1 MSLAADP
8 WVLLVAAGIALLL
21 GLRAR
26 RPSVAGGPPPRR
38 LPAPVSLGLRVPVPR
53 RLIGAGRRDGDE
65 ALLARAGLESVV
77 GPGALAHARVGCGA
91 LALVVAAP
99 LVVVAPAAGVLLLP
113 AAALIP
119 LLVGRAVAARART
132 RSDAVVGELP
142 DLLDLLAIC
151 VESGMAVDPALG
163 LGAERLG
170 GALGEEVGRVLEDLR
185 LGTPRRPAY
194 EALARR
200 VGAPEVVNVVGAL
213 LQAEELGA
221 PLSRT
226 LTAQAA
232 ALRAGRRQWARDRA
246 AAAAPKIQLVVALV
260 MVPAVLLLVLGVM
273 VIEFSRQVGAVIGG
287 GG

>member
-8 WVLLVAAGIALLL
+8 AVLLVAAAVALML

-26 RPSVAGGPPPRR
+26 RPAGRGSRPARHG
-38 LPAPVSLGLRVPVPR
+38 LPAVVALGLRVPVPAALVHAAR
-53 RLIGAGRRDGDE
+53 REGDDD
-65 ALLARAGLESVV
+65 LLARAGLE
-77 GPGALAHARVGCGA
+77 GALATMGVARARAGLGV
-91 LALVVAAP
+91 LALGVAAPAVVFAPAAGLLLVPAAALAP
-99 LVVVAPAAGVLLLP
+99 LVV
-113 AAALIP
+113 
-119 LLVGRAVAARART
+119 GRAVLARARA
-132 RSDAVVGELP
+132 RRDAVVGDLP

-163 LGAERLG
+163 LGADRLG
-170 GALGEEVGRVLEDLR
+170 GALGQEVGRVLEDLR
-185 LGTPRRPAY
+185 LGTPRRRAY
-194 EALARR
+194 ESLGRR
-200 VGAPEVVNVVGAL
+200 VGAPEVVDVVGAL
-213 LQAEELGA
+213 LQAEELGT

-226 LTAQAA
+226 LAAQAA

-287 GG
+287 G